1 MPLTPEDVRT
11 KEFRN
16 SFRGY
21 NEEEVDAFLDEV
33 EGELTRLLSENSE
46 LAGKAHAAPAPQA
59 APISAPMSETEE
71 MLRRTLLIA
80 QRTADETVAE
90 AKAEA
95 DKLVADARMHAQ
107 QMVSQA
113 QQQANTQ
120 LGDLE
125 SRRRTL
131 EQHIEGLRSFEREY
145 RTRLK
150 AYLETQLRD
159 LDNRAAQATP
169 PATVQL
175 PPEPAAPQA
184 TDALR
189 HSAPPAPGAPMVLPP
204 PPVDEGGSR
213 FVRRESDRSDVPRV
227 E

>member
-33 EGELTRLLSENSE
+33 EAELARLLSENSE
-46 LAGKAHAAPAPQA
+46 LAERATSAPAAAPAPA
-59 APISAPMSETEE
+59 AMPPMGETEE

-80 QRTADETVAE
+80 QRTADETIAE
-90 AKAEA
+90 AKSEA
-95 DKLVADARMHAQ
+95 DKMVADARMHAQ

-113 QQQANTQ
+113 QQQANSQ
-120 LGDLE
+120 IGDLE
-125 SRRRTL
+125 NRRRSL
-131 EQHIEGLRSFEREY
+131 EAHIEGLRAFEREY

-159 LDNRAAQATP
+159 LDNRGAPSAEP
-169 PATVQL
+169 PSVQL
-175 PPEPAAPQA
+175 PPEPGLPA
-184 TDALR
+184 
-189 HSAPPAPGAPMVLPP
+189 APPAAAMQTAPTVLPP
-204 PPVDEGGSR
+204 PPISEVPGR
-213 FVRRESDRSDVPRV
+213 FVRRETDRGDVPRV

>member
-1 MPLTPEDVRT
+1 VPLTPEDVRT

-33 EGELTRLLSENSE
+33 EAELTRLLSENSE
-46 LAGKAHAAPAPQA
+46 LAGRATTAPAAAAAAPAAMP
-59 APISAPMSETEE
+59 PMGETEE

-80 QRTADETVAE
+80 QRTADETIAE

-95 DKLVADARMHAQ
+95 DKMVADARMHAQ

-113 QQQANTQ
+113 QQQANAQ
-120 LGDLE
+120 IGDLE
-125 SRRRTL
+125 NRRRSL
-131 EQHIEGLRSFEREY
+131 EAHIEGLRAFEREY

-159 LDNRAAQATP
+159 LDNRGAPAAEP
-169 PATVQL
+169 PSVQL
-175 PPEPAAPQA
+175 PPEPGAPAQ
-184 TDALR
+184 
-189 HSAPPAPGAPMVLPP
+189 PPAAMQTAPTVLPP
-204 PPVDEGGSR
+204 PPINEVPGG
-213 FVRRESDRSDVPRV
+213 FVRRETDRGDVPRV